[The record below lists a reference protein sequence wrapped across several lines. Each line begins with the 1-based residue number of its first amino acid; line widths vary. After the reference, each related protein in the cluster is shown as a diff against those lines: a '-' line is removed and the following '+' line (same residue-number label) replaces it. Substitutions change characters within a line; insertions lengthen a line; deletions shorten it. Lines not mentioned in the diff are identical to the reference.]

1 MAFENLKNQFES
13 QIQSALRSKISDAL
27 SDIGVST
34 GVAKTNPITDF
45 ISSLNRSEGMARA
58 NKFEVEIIAGKTH
71 PDRTNRTVNLHCSS
85 VTMPGH
91 NLEQQTQRLGSGPAR
106 EIVQGHRYAGTI
118 SATFYLGANLN
129 TKSWFDAWQ
138 ELTFHPVTHK
148 AKYYEDYIGS
158 MEIYQLG
165 ADGQRT
171 YGIKCDEVYP
181 ATIGGIEYSAESTD
195 MIATLTVEFAY
206 RKWTDVSDLKS
217 GTTYQKPSEEFI
229 GYSTVKLPGN
239 GVLGPNEIAN
249 GLGYTS
255 AASLKRNLKGQV

>member
-1 MAFENLKNQFES
+1 MAFENLKNQFQS
-13 QIQSALRSKISDAL
+13 QIQTALKGRIRDAL
-27 SDIGVST
+27 SDIGVNT
-34 GVAKTNPITDF
+34 GVAKTNPINDF
-45 ISSLNRSEGMARA
+45 ISSLNNSQGMARA
-58 NKFEVEIIAGKTH
+58 NQFEVVIRANKNH
-71 PDRTNRTVNLHCSS
+71 PDKENLIQNLHCSS

-229 GYSTVKLPGN
+229 GYSVEQLPDN

-255 AASLKRNLKGQV
+255 AASLKKYLKGQV

>member
-1 MAFENLKNQFES
+1 MAFENLKNQFQS
-13 QIQSALRSKISDAL
+13 QIQSALRSKVSDIL

-34 GVAKTNPITDF
+34 GVTKKNSINDF
-45 ISSLNRSEGMARA
+45 ISSLNTSEGMARA
-58 NKFEVEIIAGKTH
+58 NQFEVVIRANKNH
-71 PDRTNRTVNLHCSS
+71 PDKENLIQNLHCSS

-138 ELTFHPVTHK
+138 ELTFNPDTHK
-148 AKYYEDYIGS
+148 AKYYDQYCGE

-165 ADGQRT
+165 ADGERT
-171 YGIKCDEVYP
+171 YGIKCDSVYP
-181 ATIGGIEYSAESTD
+181 ATIGGIEYAAESTD
-195 MIATLTVEFAY
+195 MLSLLTVEFAY
-206 RKWTDVSDLKS
+206 RKWTDVRDLKS
-217 GTTYQKPSEEFI
+217 GTTYQNNEEFI
-229 GYSTVKLPGN
+229 GYSTEELPGN

-249 GLGYTS
+249 GLGYAN
-255 AASLKRNLKGQV
+255 AASLKRYLKGQV

>member
-91 NLEQQTQRLGSGPAR
+91 NLEQQTQRFASAPAI
-106 EIVQGHRYAGTI
+106 EIVQGHTYAGNITA
-118 SATFYLGANLN
+118 SFYLDASLD
-129 TKSWFDAWQ
+129 TKSWFQAWQ
-138 ELTFHPVTHK
+138 ELSFDPESHK
-148 AKYYEDYIGS
+148 AQYYNNYIGKLN
-158 MEIYQLG
+158 IYQLG
-165 ADGQRT
+165 ANGKRT
-171 YGIKCDEVYP
+171 YGIHCDGVYP
-181 ATIGGIEYSAESTD
+181 ATITPIEYSYESTD
-195 MIATLTVEFAY
+195 MLAVLSVEFAY
-206 RKWTDVSDLKS
+206 RKWTEISDLESGVPYKS
-217 GTTYQKPSEEFI
+217 PNITTNEELLGTVTERLS
-229 GYSTVKLPGN
+229 GN
-239 GVLGPNEIAN
+239 GVLTRAEILRKF
-249 GLGYTS
+249 G
-255 AASLKRNLKGQV
+255 